1 MTADNR
7 LGDRRAHLRFDIT
20 LQLWASL
27 DLREPVVLRNVAAK
41 GALVEARLTPRT
53 KSLRVGQVRLRES
66 GPELTAVVRHRSPLT
81 SAPDEERYLI
91 GLEFVHLSTS
101 ERVELEEFVREWQE
115 RTGTP

>member
-27 DLREPVVLRNVAAK
+27 DLREPVVLRNVALK
-41 GALVEARLTPRT
+41 GALVEARLTPGT

-66 GPELTAVVRHRSPLT
+66 GPELTAVVRHKSPLT

-91 GLEFVHLSTS
+91 GLEFVHLSTT
-101 ERVELEEFVREWQE
+101 ERAALEEFVREWQE
-115 RTGTP
+115 RGTGA